1 MEQRDFSFTKESFVE
16 MLETIRERAKDNKV
30 IYLFVDNAGYHSKGE
45 VDDAYE
51 RLNIVPVFNVGYQYM
66 LNPVER
72 YWSLVK
78 HYYRKVLLDKMLKC
92 PTAKEQPMKD
102 AMKETLEKLK
112 VPESIP
118 KFIKKA

>member
-1 MEQRDFSFTKESFVE
+1 

-45 VDDAYE
+45 VDEAYE

-78 HYYRKVLLDKMLKC
+78 HYYRKVLLEKMAGVNTVCNVNGKGRDDLVDIEILTAAEEL
-92 PTAKEQPMKD
+92 PTILQEG
-102 AMKETLEKLK
+102 
-112 VPESIP
+112 
-118 KFIKKA
+118 